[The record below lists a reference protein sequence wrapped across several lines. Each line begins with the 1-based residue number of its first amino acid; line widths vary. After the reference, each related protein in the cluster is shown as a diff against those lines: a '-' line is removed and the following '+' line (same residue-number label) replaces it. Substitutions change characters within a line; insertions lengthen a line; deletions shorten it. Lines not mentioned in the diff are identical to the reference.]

1 MCIWDPHFNHND
13 IVMPSWSEIK
23 NASQAYITPQNP
35 NGGVLYLVEQKKKFL
50 QDLSTHTGRN
60 TILYFSAFMNKNVRD
75 ATINDKDIN
84 AFMETVHKLDRTKGL
99 DLILHTPGGDIS
111 ATEQII
117 KYLRSMFN
125 GDVRAIIPQMAMS
138 AGSMVAVSCKS
149 IMMGKQSCL
158 GPFDPQINNLPC
170 QSVLKEFDRAVNDVS
185 RNPASLGLWQTI
197 ISKLNPTF
205 LTLCQQADELS
216 KNLADDILSYSAYSD
231 EVRENIKKVFV
242 NNDDS
247 KVHSRHIDIQRCK
260 EVGLN
265 IEDLE
270 ADSVTQDLV
279 LSIHHCCMILG
290 ECSNVVKVVEN
301 NIGGEFS
308 YHLPPTPQGRVP
320 GPVMQFQIGES
331 PMP

>member
-1 MCIWDPHFNHND
+1 
-13 IVMPSWSEIK
+13 MPSWSYFK
-23 NASQAYITPQNP
+23 NQSQSCVSPQNP
-35 NGGVLYLVEQKKKFL
+35 NGGVLFLVDQKKKFL
-50 QDLSTHTGRN
+50 KELSEHTGRN

-75 ATINDKDIN
+75 STINDRDIN
-84 AFMETVHKLDRTKGL
+84 AFMETVYKLNRSKGF

-117 KYLRSMFN
+117 KYLHSMFN
-125 GDVRAIIPQMAMS
+125 GDIRAIIPQMAMS
-138 AGSMVAVSCKS
+138 AGSMIAVSCKS
-149 IMMGKQSCL
+149 IVMGKQSCL
-158 GPFDPQINNLPC
+158 GPFDPQFNNLPC
-170 QSVLKEFDRAVNDVS
+170 QSVLKEFDRAINDVS

-216 KNLADDILSYSAYSD
+216 KNLADYILSKKDYSD
-231 EVRENIKKVFV
+231 EVKERIKGVFV

-260 EVGLN
+260 DVGLN

-270 ADSVTQDLV
+270 DDPEMQDMV

-290 ECSNVVKVVEN
+290 EASNIVKVVEN

-308 YHLPPTPQGRVP
+308 YHLPPQQPRAP
-320 GPVMQFQIGES
+320 GPLMQFQIDE
-331 PMP
+331 P

>member
-1 MCIWDPHFNHND
+1 
-13 IVMPSWSEIK
+13 MPSWSHFK
-23 NASQAYITPQNP
+23 NESQSKVTPQNP
-35 NGGVLYLVEQKKKFL
+35 NGGVFYLVDQKKKFL
-50 QDLSTHTGRN
+50 RELSDYTGRN

-75 ATINDKDIN
+75 ATINDRDIN
-84 AFMETVHKLDRTKGL
+84 AFMETVYNLDRTKGL

-125 GDVRAIIPQMAMS
+125 GDIRAIIPQMAMS

-216 KNLADDILSYSAYSD
+216 KDLADDILSKTNYS
-231 EVRENIKKVFV
+231 EVIKERIKGVFV

-260 EVGLN
+260 AAGLN

-270 ADSVTQDLV
+270 ADPIIQDLV

-290 ECSNVVKVVEN
+290 EASNIVKVVEN

-308 YHLPPTPQGRVP
+308 YHLPPPQPHGAS
-320 GPVMQFQIGES
+320 PVMQFQIGE
-331 PMP
+331 PQVP

>member
-1 MCIWDPHFNHND
+1 
-13 IVMPSWSEIK
+13 MPSWSHFK
-23 NASQAYITPQNP
+23 NESQAHVTPQNP
-35 NGGVLYLVEQKKKFL
+35 NGGVLFLVDQKKKYL
-50 QDLSTHTGRN
+50 KELSDHTGRN
-60 TILYFSAFMNKNVRD
+60 TILYFSAFLNKNVRD
-75 ATINDKDIN
+75 ATINDRDIN
-84 AFMETVHKLDRTKGL
+84 ALMETVYKLDRTKGL

-117 KYLRSMFN
+117 KYLRSMFS
-125 GDVRAIIPQMAMS
+125 GDIRAIVPQMAMS

-149 IMMGKQSCL
+149 IIMGKQSCL

-205 LTLCQQADELS
+205 LTICQQANELS
-216 KNLADDILSYSAYSD
+216 KDLADEILSHSTYPD
-231 EVRENIKKVFV
+231 DVKENIKNVFV

-260 EVGLN
+260 GAGLN

-270 ADSVTQDLV
+270 ADPKIQDLV

-290 ECSNVVKVVEN
+290 ETSNLVKIVEN

-308 YHLPPTPQGRVP
+308 YHLPPQQSHVQGP
-320 GPVMQFQIGES
+320 MMQFHLGEP
-331 PMP
+331 PMQ

>member
-1 MCIWDPHFNHND
+1 
-13 IVMPSWSEIK
+13 MPSWSHFK
-23 NASQAYITPQNP
+23 NISQSHVTPQNP
-35 NGGVLYLVEQKKKFL
+35 NGGVLFLVDQKKKYL
-50 QDLSTHTGRN
+50 KELSDHTGRN

-75 ATINDKDIN
+75 STINDRDIN
-84 AFMETVHKLDRTKGL
+84 AFMETVYKLDRSKGL

-138 AGSMVAVSCKS
+138 AGSMIAVSCKS
-149 IMMGKQSCL
+149 IVMGKQSCL

-205 LTLCQQADELS
+205 LTICQQADELS
-216 KNLADDILSYSAYSD
+216 KDLADEILSHSTYSD
-231 EVRENIKKVFV
+231 VTKENIKKVFV
-242 NNDDS
+242 NNDNS
-247 KVHSRHIDIQRCK
+247 KVHSRHIDINRCK
-260 EVGLN
+260 DTGLN

-270 ADSVTQDLV
+270 TDPVVQDLV

-290 ECSNVVKVVEN
+290 ETSNLVKIVEN

-308 YHLPPTPQGRVP
+308 YHLPPQQPHVP
-320 GPVMQFQIGES
+320 GPVMQFQIGE
-331 PMP
+331 PQLP